1 MGVDL
6 WTEDLNILIQEL
18 GTTTI
23 GLTSEEAK
31 DRLAKYGPNRLRPK
45 KRTDSLS
52 ILVSQFK
59 SPIILILLF
68 SSILAF
74 ATSDNIDGLIIVGIL
89 FLSSSLGFWQE
100 KSTTNAVEKLL
111 EMIKIRVAVLRDQG
125 EIEVPLDQIV
135 PGDIVILNAGDII
148 PGDCRILDSKD
159 FYVNEAALT
168 GETFPA
174 EKKHQQSQEMKESEL
189 QQNALFMGTSVV
201 SGTGKAVVVLTGLQ
215 TQLGEISERLR
226 VKPPVTE
233 FERGIARFGYLLT
246 ELTLIFIVTIFALNV
261 YFNRPVFD
269 SLMFALALAVGIT
282 PQLLPAVISIN
293 LAKGARQMANEKVI
307 VKRLNSIED
316 FGSMNLLCSDKTG
329 TVTEGRVV
337 VHSSVDIEGNP
348 NEQVRFYAY
357 LNAYY
362 QSGYTNP
369 IDEAIIGS
377 STFDVHNY
385 SKSDEL
391 PFDFVRKRL
400 SILVAEDGV
409 NILITKGA
417 VQNVLEVCSQAQIN
431 STETKSIEEV
441 KSRILAKLAHFSS
454 QGYRTIGIAYRVVGS
469 VETIDRSFESE
480 MTFLGFIV
488 LHDPPKPGIDR
499 VIANLRDRMI
509 QFKMITGDNEL
520 VATNLA
526 TQIGIVQPKIITGTQ
541 LRQMSDEALMVQAGQ
556 TDIFAEVE
564 PNQKE
569 RVILALRKSGY
580 VVGFM
585 GDGINDASAIH
596 AADVGIS
603 VEGAADVAKEAAEI
617 VLLEKNLDVLIKGI
631 DSGRKTFA
639 NTMKYIFVTTSANF
653 GNMFSMA
660 FASLILPFL
669 PLLPKQ
675 ILSINLLTDFPATTI
690 STDDVDEELIDK
702 PRRWNIR
709 FITQF
714 MATFGLQSTLFDLL
728 TFAVFLLLLHST
740 ETLFQTGW
748 FVLSVVTELLIML
761 VIRTRRVFWKS
772 RPSKRLLGS
781 TITILL
787 IVLFLPYSPVALILG
802 FTPLSLFVVS
812 ILLTIAVL
820 YVISTELIK
829 WVFYRYAEF

>member
-6 WTEDLNILIQEL
+6 WTEDLNVLIQEL

-31 DRLAKYGPNRLRPK
+31 DRLAKYGPNRLKPK
-45 KRTDSLS
+45 KRTDALS
-52 ILVSQFK
+52 ILASQFK

-74 ATSDNIDGLIIVGIL
+74 ATSDNIDGLIIAGIL
-89 FLSSSLGFWQE
+89 VLSSSLGFWQE
-100 KSTTNAVEKLL
+100 KTTTDAVEKLL

-125 EIEVPLDQIV
+125 EIEVPLEQIV

-174 EKKHQQSQEMKESEL
+174 EKKQQSQELKESDL
-189 QQNALFMGTSVV
+189 RQNALFMGTSVV

-233 FERGIARFGYLLT
+233 FERGITRFGYLLM
-246 ELTLIFIVTIFALNV
+246 ELTLIFIVAIFALNV
-261 YFNRPVFD
+261 YSNRPVFD

-293 LAKGARQMANEKVI
+293 LAKGAQQMANEKVI

-348 NEQVRFYAY
+348 NDQVRFYAY

-369 IDEAIIGS
+369 IDEAIIKS
-377 STFDVHNY
+377 SNFDVHNY

-391 PFDFVRKRL
+391 PFDFVRKKL
-400 SILVAEDGV
+400 SILIAEDGV

-417 VQNVLEVCSQAQIN
+417 VQNVLDVCSQVQIN
-431 STETKSIEEV
+431 SNVTMSVEEA
-441 KSRILAKLAHFSS
+441 KSRILAKLADFSS
-454 QGYRTIGIAYRVVGS
+454 QGYRTIGVAYRNVGL
-469 VETIDRSFESE
+469 VETIDRSFESD

-488 LHDPPKPGIDR
+488 LYDPPKPGIDR
-499 VIANLRDRMI
+499 VIANLQDRMI
-509 QFKMITGDNEL
+509 QFKMITGDNKL

-526 TQIGIVQPKIITGTQ
+526 TQIGIAQPKIITGTQ

-569 RVILALRKSGY
+569 RVILSLRKSGY

-603 VEGAADVAKEAAEI
+603 VEGAVDVAKQAAEI
-617 VLLEKNLDVLIKGI
+617 VLLEKNLDVLIKGV

-675 ILSINLLTDFPATTI
+675 ILTINLLTDFPATTI

-748 FVLSVVTELLIML
+748 FVLSVITELLIML
-761 VIRTRRVFWKS
+761 VIRTRRLFWKS
-772 RPSKRLLGS
+772 RPSKRLFGS
-781 TITILL
+781 SIAVLL
-787 IVLFLPYSPVALILG
+787 IVLFLPYSPAALILS
-802 FTPLSLFVVS
+802 FTPLSLFVIG
-812 ILLTIAVL
+812 ILLAIAIL
-820 YVISTELIK
+820 YVISTELVK